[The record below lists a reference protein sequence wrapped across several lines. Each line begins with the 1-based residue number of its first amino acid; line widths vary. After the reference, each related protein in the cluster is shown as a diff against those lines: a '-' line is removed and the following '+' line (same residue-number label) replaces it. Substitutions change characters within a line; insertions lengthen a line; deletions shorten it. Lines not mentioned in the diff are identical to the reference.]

1 MAKKRGATPSKCTEQ
16 QDKGLPYA
24 QTIARSI
31 TRSYE
36 RRLRGSGMKT
46 DWYNPEALSS
56 NDEEAVEYLA
66 QDKYITAVV
75 LLHGAPPPHPD
86 TNDFIEFGNYIHDL
100 GKWTIR
106 ARGSLFEFWSID
118 ERMYEQTP
126 VYRKAFDLCL
136 QKFYTLKYEGE
147 DDGR

>member
-1 MAKKRGATPSKCTEQ
+1 MAKKRGATPSRCTEQ
-16 QDKGLPYA
+16 QAKGLSE
-24 QTIARSI
+24 ARRF
-31 TRSYE
+31 TATE
-36 RRLRGSGMKT
+36 LCPQVAMQT